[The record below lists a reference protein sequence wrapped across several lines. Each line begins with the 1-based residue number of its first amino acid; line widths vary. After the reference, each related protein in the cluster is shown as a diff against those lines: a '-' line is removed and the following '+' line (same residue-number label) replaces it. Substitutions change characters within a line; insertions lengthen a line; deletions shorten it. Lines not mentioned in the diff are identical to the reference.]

1 MRMVGAIGNIEEDL
15 ILEAM
20 IPPKAMVPQKA
31 MVPSKAMVSPK
42 GEKHGA
48 GPSSALSKNAGP
60 RAPWLKWGG
69 AAACLIMLVIASVIL
84 LPSTLGKNKQGM
96 GDGRYKSFTL
106 QGQELTAIIW
116 PWEYQT
122 VGEKYRTMIVN
133 GMEYVNTGHKV
144 SEAMLRSALGTFDVT
159 GYDEIKE
166 ESHVISG
173 EAYELNDV
181 VANKICAVKLEDGY
195 YVFRNF
201 EYLPAGTLGELL
213 DQANLP
219 KLINLNWFEERGK
232 DSKDKRF
239 VLNDASCLWN
249 ALTTECREAKFIE
262 DQNWMAQK
270 REYLG
275 FSISSEA
282 LGIDN
287 VALYVTG
294 DGYLWTNAFG
304 WQSLYDIGEE
314 AAGEIIQNCREH
326 CTEIE
331 AQPFSNAVIGTV
343 TEITEEYF
351 LVDDAVLCKDPKDGI
366 TYKVL
371 LNDLRISRYVQMN
384 LIKAGDMVEV
394 LYRGQMDEENDHAI
408 REATYASKVTIIDG
422 EAYIFE

>member
-1 MRMVGAIGNIEEDL
+1 MRMGNMRMVGAMGNIEEDL
-15 ILEAM
+15 VLEAM
-20 IPPKAMVPQKA
+20 MPPKGMVPQ
-31 MVPSKAMVSPK
+31 KAMVSPK

-48 GPSSALSKNAGP
+48 GPSSALSKNAVP

-69 AAACLIMLVIASVIL
+69 AAACLIMLVLTSVIL
-84 LPSTLGKNKQGM
+84 LPSTLGKNKQDM

-106 QGQELTAIIW
+106 QGQESTAIIW

-133 GMEYVNTGHKV
+133 GMEYANTGHKV
-144 SEAMLRSALGTFDVT
+144 SETMLKSALGTFDVT

-166 ESHVISG
+166 ESHVITG

-181 VANKICAVKLEDGY
+181 AASRILAVKLEDGY

-239 VLNDASCLWN
+239 VLSDASCLWN
-249 ALTTECREAKFIE
+249 VLAQECREAKFVE
-262 DQNWMAQK
+262 DQTWMVQK

-282 LGIDN
+282 LGIEN

-351 LVDDAVLCKDPKDGI
+351 LVDDTVLCKDPKDGI

-408 REATYASKVTIIDG
+408 REATYASKVTIVEG
-422 EAYIFE
+422 KAYIPE

>member
-1 MRMVGAIGNIEEDL
+1 MRMVGAMGNIEEDL

-20 IPPKAMVPQKA
+20 VPPKGMVPQ
-31 MVPSKAMVSPK
+31 KAMVSPK

-48 GPSSALSKNAGP
+48 GPSSALSKNAVP

-69 AAACLIMLVIASVIL
+69 AAACLIMLVIGGLVL
-84 LPSTLGKNKQGM
+84 LQPSFGKNKQGL

-106 QGQELTAIIW
+106 QGRESTAIIW

-122 VGEKYRTMIVN
+122 VAERYSTITVN

-144 SEAMLRSALGTFDVT
+144 SETMLKSTLGTFDVS

-166 ESHVISG
+166 ESHVITG
-173 EAYELNDV
+173 EVYELNDV
-181 VANKICAVKLEDGY
+181 AASRILAVKLEDGY

-201 EYLPAGTLGELL
+201 EYLPASTLGELL

-239 VLNDASCLWN
+239 VLKDASCLWN
-249 ALTTECREAKFIE
+249 VLTTECREARFIE

-294 DGYLWTNAFG
+294 DGYVWTNAFG

-351 LVDDAVLCKDPKDGI
+351 LVDDAVLCKNPKDGI

-394 LYRGQMDEENDHAI
+394 LYRGQMEEENDHAI

-422 EAYIFE
+422 EALIFE

>member
-20 IPPKAMVPQKA
+20 VPPKAMVPPNA
-31 MVPSKAMVSPK
+31 MVLPNAMVSPK

-48 GPSSALSKNAGP
+48 GPSSALSKNTVP
-60 RAPWLKWGG
+60 CAPWLKWGG
-69 AAACLIMLVIASVIL
+69 AAACLIMLVIGGLVL
-84 LPSTLGKNKQGM
+84 LQPSFGKNKQGM
-96 GDGRYKSFTL
+96 GDGRYRSFTL
-106 QGQELTAIIW
+106 QGQESTAIIW
-116 PWEYQT
+116 PWEYRT

-133 GMEYVNTGHKV
+133 GMEYVNTDHKV

-287 VALYVTG
+287 VALYVTK

-384 LIKAGDMVEV
+384 LIKAGDTVEV
-394 LYRGQMDEENDHAI
+394 LYRGQMDEENDHTI

-422 EAYIFE
+422 EALIFE

>member
-1 MRMVGAIGNIEEDL
+1 MRMVNAIGNIEEDL

-20 IPPKAMVPQKA
+20 VPPNAMVLPN
-31 MVPSKAMVSPK
+31 AMVSPK

-48 GPSSALSKNAGP
+48 GPSSALSKNTVP
-60 RAPWLKWGG
+60 CAPWLKWGG
-69 AAACLIMLVIASVIL
+69 AAACLIMLVIGGLVL
-84 LPSTLGKNKQGM
+84 LQPSFGKNKQGL

-106 QGQELTAIIW
+106 QGQEYTAIIW
-116 PWEYQT
+116 PWEYRT

-133 GMEYVNTGHKV
+133 GMEYINTGHKV

-287 VALYVTG
+287 VALYVTK

-351 LVDDAVLCKDPKDGI
+351 LVDDTVLCKDPKDGI

-394 LYRGQMDEENDHAI
+394 LYSGQMDEENDHAI
-408 REATYASKVTIIDG
+408 REATYASKVTIVEG
-422 EAYIFE
+422 KAYIPE

>member
-20 IPPKAMVPQKA
+20 VLPNAMVP
-31 MVPSKAMVSPK
+31 PK
-42 GEKHGA
+42 GEKHVA
-48 GPSSALSKNAGP
+48 RPSCGLSKNTVP
-60 RAPWLKWGG
+60 CAPWLKWGG
-69 AAACLIMLVIASVIL
+69 AAACLIMLVIGGLVL
-84 LPSTLGKNKQGM
+84 LQPSFGKNKQGL

-106 QGQELTAIIW
+106 QGQESTAIIW

-122 VGEKYRTMIVN
+122 VAERYSTITVN
-133 GMEYVNTGHKV
+133 DIEYVNTGHKV
-144 SEAMLRSALGTFDVT
+144 SETMLKSTLGTFDVS

-166 ESHVISG
+166 ESHVISA

-181 VANKICAVKLEDGY
+181 AASRILAAKLEDGY
-195 YVFRNF
+195 YAFRNF

-249 ALTTECREAKFIE
+249 VLTTECREAKFIE
-262 DQNWMAQK
+262 DQSWMAQK

-394 LYRGQMDEENDHAI
+394 LYRGQIDEENDHAI

-422 EAYIFE
+422 EAIIFE

>member
-20 IPPKAMVPQKA
+20 VPPNAMVLPN
-31 MVPSKAMVSPK
+31 AMVSPK

-48 GPSSALSKNAGP
+48 GPSSALSKNTVP
-60 RAPWLKWGG
+60 CAPWLKWGG
-69 AAACLIMLVIASVIL
+69 AAACLIMLVIGGLVL
-84 LPSTLGKNKQGM
+84 LQPSFGKNKQDM

-106 QGQELTAIIW
+106 QGQESTAIIW

-144 SEAMLRSALGTFDVT
+144 SETMLKSALGTFDVT

-166 ESHVISG
+166 ESHVITG

-181 VANKICAVKLEDGY
+181 AASRILAVKLEDGY
-195 YVFRNF
+195 YAFRNF

-232 DSKDKRF
+232 DSKYKRF

-287 VALYVTG
+287 VALYVTK

-351 LVDDAVLCKDPKDGI
+351 LVDDTVLCKDPKDGI

-371 LNDLRISRYVQMN
+371 LNDVRISRYVQMN
-384 LIKAGDMVEV
+384 VIKAGDTVEV

-422 EAYIFE
+422 EALIFE

>member
-20 IPPKAMVPQKA
+20 VLPKT
-31 MVPSKAMVSPK
+31 MVSPK

-48 GPSSALSKNAGP
+48 GPSSALSKNAVP

-69 AAACLIMLVIASVIL
+69 AAACLIMLVIGGLVL
-84 LPSTLGKNKQGM
+84 LQPSFGKNKQGL

-106 QGQELTAIIW
+106 QGQEYTAIIW
-116 PWEYQT
+116 PWEYRT

-201 EYLPAGTLGELL
+201 EYLPASTLGELL
-213 DQANLP
+213 DQVNLP
-219 KLINLNWFEERGK
+219 KLISLNWFEERGK

-239 VLNDASCLWN
+239 VLSDDSCLWN
-249 ALTTECREAKFIE
+249 VLTKECREAKFIE
-262 DQNWMAQK
+262 DQMWMVQK

-282 LGIDN
+282 LGIEN
-287 VALYVTG
+287 VALYVTK

-422 EAYIFE
+422 EALIFE